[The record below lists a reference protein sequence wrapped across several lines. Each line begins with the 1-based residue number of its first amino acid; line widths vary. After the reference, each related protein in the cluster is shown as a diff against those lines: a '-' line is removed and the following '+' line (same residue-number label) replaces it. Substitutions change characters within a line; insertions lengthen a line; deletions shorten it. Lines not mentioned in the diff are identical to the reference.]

1 MFNLE
6 LYQKLIEMIKRSRF
20 FDKVEINV
28 IYSMLEL
35 EKKGKIKSTASEIA
49 KNAGITVT
57 NAYKYLYNLSNLGIV
72 EYEENKQKLFWLS
85 RINPFDRIIAII
97 TKDFLE
103 KKASLV
109 TAGEIYKKIVSNK
122 KIQEK
127 ARVKKFESNFEIL
140 CAFIADHAN
149 KELCVISNWIPEDFI
164 ILDSWKRCEKR
175 NVEMKWLASEL
186 EEEKVNF
193 LKSLG
198 FEVRFTEEVIYPFI
212 MVSDERNG
220 IVIERLSE
228 KNIKGFYFL
237 NCINDFKEHFTKWWE
252 NAGEIK

>member
-1 MFNLE
+1 MFHTE
-6 LYQKLIEMIKRSRF
+6 LYEKLVEMIKRSKF

-28 IYSMLEL
+28 ISSMLEL
-35 EKKGKIKSTASEIA
+35 EKKGKVKSTASEIA

-57 NAYKYLYNLSNLGIV
+57 NAYKYLYNLSDLGIV
-72 EYEENKQKLFWLS
+72 EYEEDKQKLFWLS
-85 RINPFDRIIAII
+85 RINPFERIIAII
-97 TKDFLE
+97 TKDFLD
-103 KKASLV
+103 KKAALA
-109 TAGEIYKKIVSNK
+109 TASEIYHKLISNK

-127 ARVKKFESNFEIL
+127 PRIKKFDRNFEVF

-149 KELCVISNWIPEDFI
+149 KELCIISNWVPEDFI

-186 EEEKVNF
+186 HEEKVE
-193 LKSLG
+193 LLTRLG

-220 IVIERLSE
+220 IVVENISE
-228 KNIKGFYFL
+228 KGVKGFYFL
-237 NCINDFKEHFTKWWE
+237 NHLNDFKENFNKWWDE
-252 NAGEIK
+252 AGEIK